1 MMKELHKYSAR
12 ELGDLV
18 NRKQISTK
26 EVLDYFK
33 ERIESRNSSLNAI
46 VYTKWDDAYQEADI
60 VQAQINSGY
69 YAGPFAGVPIAL
81 KDFLPSKKGWI
92 NTHGGVKS
100 LMHID
105 EYDSEFYKACTGLG
119 AIAIGKTNAP
129 PFGFSGACLNKL
141 YGQTR
146 NPFNI
151 NYNSGGSSGGSA
163 AAVADGLILIGEG
176 GDAGGSIRIPA
187 AWCNLFGFKPS
198 LGTVPSICRPDA
210 WSATH
215 PYCSGMGLTKTV
227 EDSAILLT
235 AMSKYDS
242 LDPMSLPLNARTS
255 FIDYLHKDIKEM
267 TAAYTL
273 DFDLYSMI
281 DMNVKHVFE
290 KRLKELDQLGIHLE
304 PVTFHF
310 KHSLEEIMYC
320 WAWSI
325 SIDTTLDIMEWKKQG
340 LDLIRDHSDELYEEF
355 IQFHHVAKDF
365 NIKMF
370 RKFNEI
376 RTDILDNFENVLNR
390 YDFIISPTTICP
402 PMKIS
407 DNGRVKEINGK
418 EFDPVTNFISFGE
431 TALVNFIGYPAA
443 SIPMGSSQGLPL
455 GMQII
460 SRQYQDASIFQLSS
474 AIENMY
480 PWGYEPAWNR
490 NTTANTKKE
499 R

>member
-1 MMKELHKYSAR
+1 MMKELYKYSAL

-18 NRKQISTK
+18 NRKQVSTK
-26 EVLDYFK
+26 EVLDYFR

-46 VYTKWDDAYQEADI
+46 VYTKWDDAYQEADRL
-60 VQAQINSGY
+60 QAQINSGY

-81 KDFLPSKKGWI
+81 KDFLPSKKGWT

-100 LMHID
+100 LTRID
-105 EYDSEFYKACTGLG
+105 EYDSEFYKAC
-119 AIAIGKTNAP
+119 KT
-129 PFGFSGACLNKL
+129 
-141 YGQTR
+141 
-146 NPFNI
+146 FNI

-163 AAVADGLILIGEG
+163 AAVADGLIIIGEG

-215 PYCSGMGLTKTV
+215 PYCAGMGLTKTV

-235 AMSKYDS
+235 AMSRYDS
-242 LDPMSLPLNARTS
+242 LDPMSLPLNAKTS
-255 FIDYLHKDIKEM
+255 FTDYLHKDIKEM
-267 TAAYTL
+267 KAAYTL
-273 DFDLYSMI
+273 DFDLYPI
-281 DMNVKHVFE
+281 DVNVKHVFE

-325 SIDTTLDIMEWKKQG
+325 SIDTTLDIMEWKEQG
-340 LDLIRDHSDELYEEF
+340 LDLIEDHSDELYEEF
-355 IQFHHVAKDF
+355 IQFYHVAKDF

-431 TALVNFIGYPAA
+431 TVLVNFIGYPAA

-474 AIENMY
+474 AIEDTY
-480 PWGYEPAWNR
+480 PWEYEPACNR
-490 NTTANTKKE
+490 NITAHTKKE